1 MKKEHAVPEALYY
14 KEEHQRLYLKGS
26 GHITAILC
34 ADLRELVFSRFE
46 QGNPIEA
53 FYVDLSECDY
63 MDSTFM
69 GLLVGFNKRMLKLM
83 KKRITIV
90 RPSTTAKDLMEGLGL
105 TSLVDMVD
113 EPIPFPED
121 MVNINQTKS
130 ASVDLLLHSHENL
143 MELSEENKK
152 KFAALHSVLKSQKD
166 QEEK

>member
-1 MKKEHAVPEALYY
+1 MILKEQIVPEALYY
-14 KEEHQRLYLKGS
+14 KEENQRIYLKGE

-46 QGNPIEA
+46 QGEAIES
-53 FYVDLSECDY
+53 FYIDLSDCDY

-90 RPSTTAKDLMEGLGL
+90 RPSETAKGLMEGLGL
-105 TSLVDMVD
+105 TSLVDIVD
-113 EPIPFPED
+113 EPVPFPKD
-121 MVNINQTKS
+121 LTNINQTKG

-166 QEEK
+166 KEQ

>member
-1 MKKEHAVPEALYY
+1 MAEALYY
-14 KEEHQRLYLKGS
+14 KEENQRLYLKGE

-34 ADLRELVFSRFE
+34 ADLREVIFNRFE
-46 QGNPIEA
+46 QGDPIEA
-53 FYVDLSECDY
+53 FYIDLSACDY

-90 RPSTTAKDLMEGLGL
+90 CPSSTAKGLMEGLGL
-105 TSLVDMVD
+105 TTLVDILEDPV
-113 EPIPFPED
+113 PFPSD
-121 MVNINQTKS
+121 MININQTKT
-130 ASVDLLLHSHENL
+130 ANVDLLLHSHENL

-166 QEEK
+166 QNT